1 MKNAC
6 CASTKIMTKN
16 LNEENEKPI
25 LKNDISS
32 KLSLCC
38 TASLYL
44 MTKKQTTLL
53 KQLIINQKS
62 KATWTLNTKPCLQV
76 SICV

>member
-25 LKNDISS
+25 LKNDISFIVLHS
-32 KLSLCC
+32 ITISDDQK
-38 TASLYL
+38 TNDAVE
-44 MTKKQTTLL
+44 TVD
-53 KQLIINQKS
+53 NKS
-62 KATWTLNTKPCLQV
+62 KE
-76 SICV
+76 